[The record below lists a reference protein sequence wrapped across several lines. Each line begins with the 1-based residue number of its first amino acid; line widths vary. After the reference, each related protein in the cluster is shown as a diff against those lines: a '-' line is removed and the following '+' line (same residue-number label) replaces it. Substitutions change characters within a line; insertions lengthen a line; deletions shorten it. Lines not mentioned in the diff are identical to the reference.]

1 MKQEILKL
9 QISNFESLSAAL
21 GWPLNLAKKDEKINK
36 FTGEISQN
44 YIQYSNTKKSNFN
57 YYNDQNI
64 SNNVSILSIS
74 APSTSHKNT
83 KSE

>member
-36 FTGEISQN
+36 FTGEIS
-44 YIQYSNTKKSNFN
+44 
-57 YYNDQNI
+57 
-64 SNNVSILSIS
+64 
-74 APSTSHKNT
+74 
-83 KSE
+83 